1 MQEKQYLSRSESE
14 LPMIAKNIL
23 EVCNPIRI
31 FAFYG
36 SLGAGK
42 TTLIRSFCA
51 ALGVQEPVT
60 SPTFTLVHT
69 YQATQDMVYHFDF
82 YRLQSEMEAYDIGLD
97 EYLDSGE
104 YIFMEW
110 PERIPGLIP
119 AQTASIRLTVLE
131 NNSREITLSY

>member
-1 MQEKQYLSRSESE
+1 MTEKQYLSRSESE

-23 EVCNPIRI
+23 EVCNPKRI

-42 TTLIRSFCA
+42 TTLIRSFCE

-69 YQATQDMVYHFDF
+69 YEAAQDMVYHFDF
-82 YRLQSEMEAYDIGLD
+82 YRLQSEIEAYDIGLE

-104 YIFMEW
+104 YVFMEW

-119 AQTASIRLTVLE
+119 SQTAKLRLIVLE
-131 NNSREITLSY
+131 NNWREITLSY